1 MAGPLQEHVSWEG
14 HWIHQHI
21 VTFLLGWEMP
31 WDRPQLDFR
40 NGDVV
45 TSAAFAGK
53 QGSALA
59 VASREGLN
67 C

>member
-1 MAGPLQEHVSWEG
+1 MAGPLQEPVSWEG
-14 HWIHQHI
+14 HLIYHHI
-21 VTFLLGWEMP
+21 VTFLVGWEMP
-31 WDRPQLDFR
+31 WDRLQLHCR

-45 TSAAFAGK
+45 TSAAFAEK

-59 VASREGLN
+59 VAGREELN